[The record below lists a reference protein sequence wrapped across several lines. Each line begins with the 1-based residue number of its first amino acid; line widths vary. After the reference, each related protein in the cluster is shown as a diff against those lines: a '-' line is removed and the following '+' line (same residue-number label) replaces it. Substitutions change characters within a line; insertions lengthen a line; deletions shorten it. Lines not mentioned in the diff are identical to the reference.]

1 MKKLFN
7 FALAASLLIPAAQ
20 PSAAQQP
27 SLSKKKALAT
37 TLMGAKQFTGNGPQ
51 KEVITT
57 TVPDATSYTLEVKAK
72 VGSASGRGLDIQAVN
87 ANNLGFRFSMNT
99 AALQLTSDPENPVA
113 CTKTDNT
120 NEQTIRVAVSGGK
133 AHLYQNGYYVSS
145 TPLSTITTATTTGT
159 STTNLVEDAIPA
171 SWTTKPAP
179 TDKGWYMCNS
189 GSKTDWNANARFE
202 QSSASANTLTTS
214 SGSTYTGSFFFVR
227 WDGEAYKNSYYVL
240 PVTLEANSTY
250 TLSMSMTYH
259 SNYSATQGGAE
270 TGKGIR
276 VSLADDEG
284 ITNVLASQ
292 WLSASVK
299 ADLLSDGTF
308 TFSTTS
314 AGTYYIAVRGGW
326 GLYAIANLNL
336 VKTKTLTLAEPGFLF
351 GNNEDGA
358 NADIDLSSVTYEA
371 GAAYAPGD
379 STTSLTPVTVNNAG
393 TTTVESYD
401 GRAVTVSG
409 KTDLHITSDTAPL
422 AVGST
427 VDLKG
432 ENAWLFF
439 DNIKPSLVIANL
451 LGQIAIDGKPV
462 VYSTANKANNNV
474 RVAIYDNG
482 TVVIPYGEAAT
493 KAAITVYDGEN
504 YTGNSQSFDINTFH
518 NNLGE
523 WDNKIRSFKLR
534 RGFMATLANNA
545 DGTGFSKVFI
555 ADDADLNMPKLPEG
569 MEKFVSFVRAFKWE
583 WVSKK
588 GKAGNPGS
596 GTSNRLNVTEYYD
609 WNFGGTTTDPDKE
622 YSLIFQKPGWPSVEN
637 ICGINNVTHVLG
649 YNEPD
654 NTKEAN
660 VSQDYVVRMWPN
672 MMKPGLRVGTPAPT
686 SVWNWNEA
694 FIKTIDS
701 LNYRVDFMVA
711 HIYEANLNASS
722 LKTRIDHLS
731 SIGDGRPVWI
741 TEWNNGANWT
751 TETWP
756 TESGPQRDANCNI
769 IAGGSTVTRPLS
781 PENAE
786 KQRAFMAAC
795 LPALDKMDNL
805 ERYYE
810 YDWVQDARA
819 LELNGQLTPAG
830 KVYANH
836 KAVLAYRKANA
847 YDFKWKIAPP
857 FPTLSASPFSKRVT
871 LTWYDHNG
879 ETGKCYVVERRVD
892 NATAYTACDTL
903 TCGTDYDVAGTVTFS
918 EPIPGNTKVTY
929 RVKALSYKDTWSI
942 YSRALTF
949 TRDAQAA
956 APVLKGEA
964 TGTTSIKLTWTA
976 VSGAKGY
983 RIERANAANGPFEV
997 VADNMTS
1004 TTFTDNNLQENT
1016 TYYYRGYS
1024 ITTAAT
1030 DKVSAVIAVTTQQ
1043 RELPTA
1049 VENIHLAA
1057 GDGKVTLAWT
1067 HKTGFSYNVMR
1078 SDKADGTYTQVGTVY
1093 MGSYTDS
1100 TITNGNT
1107 YYYKVQMFKGTDL
1120 GPISEAFE
1128 AQPARGHYMH
1138 FAFNEGKGTKA
1149 YDDWGG
1155 YDATLYNDS
1164 AWTEG
1169 QTDGALAFSKSDLS
1183 YAKIAN
1189 NAVADLQD
1197 YTVAAWFKPTAERG
1211 TVFTFGGTTYYMSL
1225 VTGSTSMSFTFKTSK
1240 GSASETFNNIVV
1252 GDDAWTHV
1260 ALTQQGTKV
1269 LLYVNGSAVGELNL
1283 PTAMYPADLGK
1294 TTKNYLGHPHS
1305 YDEDYCSHVYDDFR
1319 VYNYALS
1326 AADISTLSQN
1336 KEVTGISTIM
1346 SKRATGAVYTLEGR
1360 KVCDDISTAK
1370 QLPHGIYI
1378 MDGRKFIVK

>member
-1 MKKLFN
+1 MRKLFH
-7 FALAASLLIPAAQ
+7 FALAASLLITAAQ
-20 PSAAQQP
+20 PAAAQQP
-27 SLSKKKALAT
+27 SLAKKKTLAT
-37 TLMGAKQFTGNGPQ
+37 TLSGAKQFTGSGPQ
-51 KEVITT
+51 TETISA
-57 TVPDATSYTLEVKAK
+57 TVPDAKSYTLEVKAK
-72 VGSASGRGLDIQAVN
+72 VTNASGRGLDIQAVN
-87 ANNLGFRFSMNT
+87 ADNLGFRFSMSTSALTQT
-99 AALQLTSDPENPVA
+99 ADPDNGVA

-120 NEQTIRVAVSGGK
+120 SEQTIRVAVTGGK
-133 AHLYQNGYYVSS
+133 AHLYQNGYYVST
-145 TPLSTITTATTTGT
+145 TPLSTINMASSAGP
-159 STTNLVEDAIPA
+159 STINLVKDAIPA
-171 SWTTKPAP
+171 SWATKPAP
-179 TDKGWYMCNS
+179 TDKGWYMCNG
-189 GSKTDWNANARFE
+189 GSKTDWVANARFE
-202 QSSASANTLTTS
+202 QSTASSNTLTTS
-214 SGSTYTGSFFFVR
+214 KGSTYTGSFFFVR
-227 WDGEAYKNSYYVL
+227 WDGEGYKNSYYVL

-250 TLSMSMTYH
+250 TFTMGTAYH
-259 SNYSATQGGAE
+259 SNYSASQGGAE

-276 VSLADDEG
+276 VSLASDEG
-284 ITNVLASQ
+284 INTVLASQ
-292 WLSASVK
+292 WFGASVRSDQM
-299 ADLLSDGTF
+299 ADGSF
-308 TFSTTS
+308 TFSTTT
-314 AGTYYIAVRGGW
+314 AGTYYLALRGGW
-326 GLYAIANLNL
+326 GLFAIANLNL
-336 VKTKTLTLAEPGFLF
+336 VKIKTLTLASPGFLF
-351 GNNEDGA
+351 GNNENGTSA
-358 NADIDLSSVTYEA
+358 TIDIASVTYEA
-371 GAAYAPGD
+371 GTAYAPGD
-379 STTSLTPVTVNNAG
+379 STVTLSPVTVNNAG
-393 TTTVESYD
+393 TTTVDEYD
-401 GRAVTVSG
+401 GRAVTVGG
-409 KTDLHITSDTAPL
+409 KTDLHIIGDSNPL

-439 DNIKPSLVIANL
+439 DNVKPSQVIDKL
-451 LGQIAIDGKPV
+451 LKQVTIDGKPV
-462 VYSTANKANNNV
+462 VYNKANKDNNNV

-482 TVVIPYGEAAT
+482 AVVIPYGEAAT

-504 YTGNSQSFDINTFH
+504 YTGNSRTFDINTFH

-555 ADDADLNMPKLPEG
+555 ADDADLNMPALPEG

-588 GKAGNPGS
+588 GKAGDPGS
-596 GTSNRLNVTEYYD
+596 GSSNRLNVTAYYN
-609 WNFGGTTTDPDKE
+609 WNFNGTTTDPDKE
-622 YSLIFQKPGWPSVEN
+622 YSLIFQKPGWPTVDN
-637 ICGINNVTHVLG
+637 INGINNVTHVLG

-654 NTKEAN
+654 NKVEAN

-672 MMKPGLRVGTPAPT
+672 MMKSGLRVGSPAPT

-722 LKTRIDHLS
+722 LKSRIDHLS
-731 SIGDGRPVWI
+731 SIGDNRPVWI

-751 TETWP
+751 NEAWP

-795 LPALDKMDNL
+795 LPALDKMNNL

-830 KVYANH
+830 KVYAEH
-836 KAVLAYRKANA
+836 KAALAYRKANA
-847 YDFKWKIAPP
+847 FDFKWKIAPP
-857 FPTLSASPFSKRVT
+857 FPTMSASAFSKRVS

-892 NATAYTACDTL
+892 NASSFTPCDTL

-929 RVKALSYKDTWSI
+929 RVKALSYKDKWSI

-949 TRDAQAA
+949 TRDAQAD

-964 TGTTSIKLTWTA
+964 TGTNSIKITWNA
-976 VSGAKGY
+976 VTGAKGY

-1004 TTFTDNNLQENT
+1004 TTYNDNGLQENT

-1049 VENIHLAA
+1049 VEDIHCAA
-1057 GDGKVTLAWT
+1057 GDGKVSLTWT
-1067 HKTGFSYNVMR
+1067 HKTGFAYNVTR
-1078 SDKADGTYTQVGTVY
+1078 SDKPDGTYTLVGTVY
-1093 MGSYTDS
+1093 AGSYTD
-1100 TITNGNT
+1100 TAIDNGNA

-1120 GPISEAFE
+1120 GPESEAIE
-1128 AQPARGHYMH
+1128 AQPARGHFMH
-1138 FAFNEGKGTKA
+1138 FAFNEGKGTTA

-1155 YDATLYNDS
+1155 YNATLYGDS
-1164 AWTEG
+1164 DWTSG
-1169 QTDGALAFSKSDLS
+1169 QTDGALAFSKDKLS

-1189 NAVADLQD
+1189 NATTDLKD
-1197 YTVAAWFKPTAERG
+1197 YTVAVWFKPTTNRG

-1225 VTGSTSMSFTFKTSK
+1225 VAGSANMTFTFKTSK
-1240 GSASETFNNIVV
+1240 GSVSETFNNIAA
-1252 GDDAWTHV
+1252 DNDAWTHV
-1260 ALTQQGTKV
+1260 ALSQQGSKV
-1269 LLYVNGSAVGELNL
+1269 LLYVNGNAMGELNM
-1283 PTAMYPADLGK
+1283 PTVMYPADLGK
-1294 TTKNYLGHPHS
+1294 TTKNYLAHPHS
-1305 YDEDYCSHVYDDFR
+1305 YDEDYCDHVYDDFR

-1326 AADISTLSQN
+1326 ATDIAALSQN
-1336 KEVTGISTIM
+1336 KEVTGIVSIT
-1346 SKRATGAVYTLEGR
+1346 AQHDTGAVYTLEGR
-1360 KVCDDISTAK
+1360 KVCNDISKAK
-1370 QLPHGIYI
+1370 RLPRGIYI
-1378 MDGRKFIVK
+1378 VNGRKFIVK